1 MLRSFL
7 PMLVAVAVACG
18 GKSKPTTPPP
28 PLPEP
33 KTEEPKTAKT
43 EEPKEPEAPPV
54 PQGPVEV
61 TLAAPKL
68 EVKVINGGKGKKAP
82 LKLTPK
88 AGTTAMGELMLDF
101 AGGQDGPPE
110 TGGKKDEVA
119 PTVVLVGNVETKDV
133 AADGL
138 ATWQM
143 TVSGVDTRDKPGQKV
158 SSADFK
164 NELQTLIG
172 ATIGGSVSAN
182 GTASDVKLR
191 IEKPDAKSA
200 GALEFVRLSM
210 MPMWP
215 VLPTEPVAPGAKW
228 TVTSTQKL
236 ADQLEIKKVVTY
248 ELVGKKG
255 TTWTIKGSTK
265 VTGEEQTVQGAKL
278 GSIAGDGTTEVALT
292 EGALVPAHKQSMAT
306 NFTIT
311 VTPPPE
317 APAGSQPVV
326 IKFHVEQSNALTPK
340 T

>member
-1 MLRSFL
+1 
-7 PMLVAVAVACG
+7 MLVAVAVACG

-33 KTEEPKTAKT
+33 KTEEPKTVKT

-54 PQGPVEV
+54 PQGPIEI
-61 TLAAPKL
+61 TLAAPKFD
-68 EVKVINGGKGKKAP
+68 VKVVHAGKGKKAP

-88 AGTTAMGELMLDF
+88 AGTTVQSELMLDF

-119 PTVVLVGNVETKDV
+119 PTVVLVGDLEAKDV

-138 ATWQM
+138 TTFQM
-143 TVSGVDTRDKPGQKV
+143 TVSGVDAKDKPGAKV
-158 SSADFK
+158 KADEFK

-182 GTASDVKLR
+182 GTASDLKLR

-200 GALEFVRLSM
+200 GALEFVKLSM
-210 MPMWP
+210 MPLWP

-255 TTWTIKGSTK
+255 TAWTIKGSTK
-265 VTGEEQTVQGAKL
+265 VTGDEQTVQGAKL
-278 GSIAGDGTTEVALT
+278 GAIAGAGTTEITLND
-292 EGALVPAHKQSMAT
+292 GALVPAHKQNMAT